1 MPWLGVMGN
10 VLGCGD
16 GTRAMG
22 NTTVME
28 SALLGMI
35 VLSVTT
41 IVTGL
46 MLAG

>member
-1 MPWLGVMGN
+1 
-10 VLGCGD
+10 
-16 GTRAMG
+16 MG

-41 IVTGL
+41 IVAGL